1 MSKIYHLDTNICVA
15 YLRGRNLDLRKKV
28 DAAGSDNIKLS
39 SLVKGELLFGAY
51 KSGRIEENLKQ
62 TIDFCEPF
70 DIVPFD
76 DFVLDT
82 YGQIRAAL
90 ELKGQKIGANDTMIA
105 AIALA
110 HNATLVTN
118 NIKEFSRIEGLLL
131 EDWTQK

>member
-1 MSKIYHLDTNICVA
+1 MEGGYCGGCH
-15 YLRGRNLDLRKKV
+15 
-28 DAAGSDNIKLS
+28 DAASLNVGVVMRAYDFAALAYFVATFDN
-39 SLVKGELLFGAY
+39 
-51 KSGRIEENLKQ
+51 
-62 TIDFCEPF
+62 
-70 DIVPFD
+70 
-76 DFVLDT
+76 FVLDT